1 MVWNGIPRFFS
12 SKNGLEWNSQ
22 GFSLPRNGS
31 ERNFKV
37 FLLLETGGIPTELS
51 SVPSCSV
58 LPEVGIANIFLS
70 PLIANPLIYF
80 RGPLNGNPLIFILK
94 SAKR

>member
-31 ERNFKV
+31 ERNSKV

-58 LPEVGIANIFLS
+58 LRGIIFLS
-70 PLIANPLIYF
+70 E
-80 RGPLNGNPLIFILK
+80 NGNPSGDGCSSVVTAI
-94 SAKR
+94 AQW